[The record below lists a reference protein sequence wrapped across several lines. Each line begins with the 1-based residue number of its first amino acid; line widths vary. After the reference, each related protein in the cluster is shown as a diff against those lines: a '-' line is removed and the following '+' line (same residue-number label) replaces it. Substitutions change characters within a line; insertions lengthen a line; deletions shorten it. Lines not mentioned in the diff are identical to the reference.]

1 MSTEK
6 KVYETIDFAQ
16 DVGTVPAGKKAVL
29 SIRNLAVSFF
39 TDNGMV
45 RAVRGVSFDLYKG
58 ETLCIVGESGSG
70 KSVTSKAIMGIL
82 AGNAHI
88 DSGSIMYEGEDLT
101 KVSEEEFHRIRGH
114 KIGMVF
120 QDPLSSLNPIMKIGK
135 QITEA
140 MLISGNHL
148 TQMFNDEIATELI
161 DFKNTQNLILIEK
174 NEIHLL
180 RRKGGNVDPE
190 KRKKI
195 ASSREKIKGYKVVL
209 KQKKAA
215 LNAAKKQAK
224 KKVNAYHQKLWN
236 EHRELEKPLLSN
248 LLHFKEMGKN
258 YAAFVSE
265 RRRYV
270 SQIRVTKKE
279 AKDRAVQIMSI
290 LPILIRSLKDLSKTP
305 PIHQRRKNDEKK

>member
-1 MSTEK
+1 
-6 KVYETIDFAQ
+6 
-16 DVGTVPAGKKAVL
+16 
-29 SIRNLAVSFF
+29 
-39 TDNGMV
+39 
-45 RAVRGVSFDLYKG
+45 
-58 ETLCIVGESGSG
+58 
-70 KSVTSKAIMGIL
+70 
-82 AGNAHI
+82 
-88 DSGSIMYEGEDLT
+88 
-101 KVSEEEFHRIRGH
+101 
-114 KIGMVF
+114 
-120 QDPLSSLNPIMKIGK
+120 MKIGK

-279 AKDRAVQIMSI
+279 AKDRAVQIMMPLAS
-290 LPILIRSLKDLSKTP
+290 LLWAGLIRWW
-305 PIHQRRKNDEKK
+305 